1 MPAASD
7 DLLAFIAVARQRSFT
22 KAAARLGLSQSALSH
37 TIRRL
42 ETRLGV
48 RLLARTTRSVAPT
61 LAGEKLLERVGPL
74 FDAID
79 SELDALTALRDTPAG
94 SIRISAGEHALR
106 TVLWPRLDPF
116 LARYPDIRLEVN
128 QENALTDIV
137 AERYD
142 AGVRLGEQVARD
154 MIATRIGPDWR
165 MAVVAAPAYFAGH
178 PPPATPHELT
188 SHNCLNLRLTSF
200 GGNYAWEFEKD
211 GEKFEVRVTGQLT
224 FNSSV
229 PIIAACLAGHGIAY
243 VPEDAVEAHLEAGR
257 LVRIFEVW
265 CPAFIGY
272 HLYYPSRRQLSPAFN
287 LLVEALRYRP
297 AAGQK

>member
-1 MPAASD
+1 MPAAND

-42 ETRLGV
+42 ETRLGM

-61 LAGEKLLERVGPL
+61 LAGERLLERIGPL

-79 SELDALTALRDTPAG
+79 GELDALTELREKPAG

-116 LARYPDIRLEVN
+116 LVRYPDIKIEVN
-128 QENALTDIV
+128 QDNSLTDIV

-154 MIATRIGPDWR
+154 MIATRIGPDWK
-165 MAVVAAPAYFAGH
+165 MAVVAAPAYFAAH
-178 PPPATPHELT
+178 PAPATPHELT
-188 SHNCLNLRLTSF
+188 SHNCINLRLMSF
-200 GGNYAWEFEKD
+200 GGHYAWEFERD
-211 GEKFEVRVTGQLT
+211 GEKFDVRGTGQLA

-229 PIIAACLAGHGIAY
+229 PILAAALAGHGVAY
-243 VPEDAVEAHLEAGR
+243 VPEDAIASHVVAGR
-257 LVRIFEVW
+257 LVRIFEDW
-265 CPAFIGY
+265 CPSFVGY
-272 HLYYPSRRQLSPAFN
+272 HLYYPSRRQLSPAFT
-287 LLVEALRYRP
+287 LLVDALRYRP
-297 AAGQK
+297 AR